1 MLVEVRCYH
10 SEMNK
15 WLTVERLPLAT
26 AMKRLAMHRKIGS
39 RAKIEI
45 EGHSKFNQPSG
56 ACANE

>member
-39 RAKIEI
+39 KAKIEI
-45 EGHSKFNQPSG
+45 EAKKRDSELKAG
-56 ACANE
+56 E